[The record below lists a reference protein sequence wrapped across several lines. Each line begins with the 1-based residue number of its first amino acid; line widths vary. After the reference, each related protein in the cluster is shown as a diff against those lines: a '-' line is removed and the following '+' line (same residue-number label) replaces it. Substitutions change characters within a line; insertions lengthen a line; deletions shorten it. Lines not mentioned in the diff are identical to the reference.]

1 MTKVE
6 EDPKD
11 TKKNLPLTVKTL
23 FLSLSLFT
31 VLTATLIYKSS
42 TIALAQ
48 KENSSYNNL
57 DVLGAKSNSVDKL
70 VWDIKV
76 ITIKRQREVR
86 RVLTTKTDIF
96 DIVKESGIYLDSND
110 TVLLNTNTIINGS
123 IITIV
128 HTETQIVYEHEE
140 IPFKTEYVENK
151 DSLKGVKTVVQE
163 GVLGEKEVMYVY
175 RYEDGKLVKKKKIEE
190 RIISEAIKEIV
201 ELGTSSYLL
210 VDITKRGYNCPYWYS
225 VVDSSPYT
233 EEEKRWLKFL
243 MHCES
248 GCNAEHDKGKYKGL
262 FQWNPSIWNRSF
274 SENIFDGE
282 AQIRNTVEKYR
293 AGEATRQS
301 QWPGCHSRYRSINP
315 L

>member
-262 FQWNPSIWNRSF
+262 FQWNPLFGTGLSLRTYLM
-274 SENIFDGE
+274 GK
-282 AQIRNTVEKYR
+282 RR
-293 AGEATRQS
+293 
-301 QWPGCHSRYRSINP
+301 
-315 L
+315 

>member
-1 MTKVE
+1 M
-6 EDPKD
+6 
-11 TKKNLPLTVKTL
+11 
-23 FLSLSLFT
+23 
-31 VLTATLIYKSS
+31 
-42 TIALAQ
+42 
-48 KENSSYNNL
+48 
-57 DVLGAKSNSVDKL
+57 LGAKSNSVDKL

-175 RYEDGKLVKKKKIEE
+175 RYEDGKLVKKRK
-190 RIISEAIKEIV
+190 
-201 ELGTSSYLL
+201 
-210 VDITKRGYNCPYWYS
+210 
-225 VVDSSPYT
+225 
-233 EEEKRWLKFL
+233 
-243 MHCES
+243 
-248 GCNAEHDKGKYKGL
+248 
-262 FQWNPSIWNRSF
+262 
-274 SENIFDGE
+274 
-282 AQIRNTVEKYR
+282 
-293 AGEATRQS
+293 
-301 QWPGCHSRYRSINP
+301 
-315 L
+315 